1 MRGVVH
7 DAPGRVAGLL
17 ACSERVAHSSED
29 VFGGRARDRSEQ
41 IGSPRVRP
49 PAIQN
54 PSVVGENQNPG
65 LVVAVRMLNLP
76 VGAALEKFQISAM
89 DVKAQPTAVAALLRD
104 LLMRVADRD
113 ELELPVLARL
123 VRQ

>member
-1 MRGVVH
+1 
-7 DAPGRVAGLL
+7 
-17 ACSERVAHSSED
+17 
-29 VFGGRARDRSEQ
+29 
-41 IGSPRVRP
+41 
-49 PAIQN
+49 
-54 PSVVGENQNPG
+54 
-65 LVVAVRMLNLP
+65 MLNLP
-76 VGAALEKFQISAM
+76 IRAALEKFEISAM

>member
-1 MRGVVH
+1 MRGVMH
-7 DAPGRVAGLL
+7 DIPGRVAGLR

-49 PAIQN
+49 PAVQN
-54 PSVVGENQNPG
+54 TSVVGENQNPG